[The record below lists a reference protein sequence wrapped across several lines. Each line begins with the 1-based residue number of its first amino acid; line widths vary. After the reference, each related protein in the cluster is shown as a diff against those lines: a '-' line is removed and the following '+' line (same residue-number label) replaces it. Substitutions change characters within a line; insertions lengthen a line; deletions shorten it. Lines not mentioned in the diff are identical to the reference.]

1 MKNTDVLVIGGGP
14 SGAVAAMTARKNYKN
29 KSITVV
35 RKEQRPVVPCGI
47 PYVFSRLESVESDA
61 PTSTAYADNN
71 IDLVIDE
78 VTHLNTDDKIVSL
91 QNSEEIQYDK
101 LILAL
106 GSGPV
111 QIPINGADKE
121 NVWLIKKDFD
131 YLIQLREVVEKA
143 QNVVVIGG
151 GFIGVEI
158 AEDMSRR
165 ENLNVSIVEK
175 GDTCLATMLDEE
187 FALAAEDKLRE
198 KGVNIVTGVSIEEI
212 TGDGRADGVK
222 LDNGE
227 FLPADVVVMS
237 IGARPS
243 VDLVKDTDIH
253 LGMYGAIWVDEYMRT
268 SIPDVLAV
276 GDCAETRDFFTG
288 KHVPV
293 MLASTASAEA
303 RVAGS
308 NLFQLR
314 VIRENKGT
322 LGSFSTSING
332 LVISATGMT
341 ESRALSEG
349 FDVVVGEAQA
359 PNHHPGTL
367 PNTQQITIKLIFS
380 RLSGTLLGAQMMGPE
395 SISELDNM
403 LALAIQ
409 QELTVFDFDTLQI
422 STHPLLTTAPTN
434 YPVITAAQ
442 DALSQMEHLT
452 NK

>member
-1 MKNTDVLVIGGGP
+1 MKKTDILVIGGGP
-14 SGAVAAMTARKNYKN
+14 SGGVAAMTARKNYKK

-35 RKEQRPVVPCGI
+35 RREERPVVPCGI
-47 PYVFSRLESVESDA
+47 PYIFSRLESVESDA

-78 VTHLNTDDKIVSL
+78 VVSLNTEEKIVSL
-91 QNSEEIQYDK
+91 KNSEEIQYDK

-111 QIPINGADKE
+111 NIPINGADKE
-121 NVWLIKKDFD
+121 NVWPIKKDFE
-131 YLIQLREVVEKA
+131 YLKYLREAVDNA
-143 QNVVVIGG
+143 NNVVIIGG

-158 AEDMSRR
+158 AEDMSSR
-165 ENLNVSIVEK
+165 EGINVSIVER
-175 GDTCLATMLDEE
+175 GDTCLATTLDEE

-198 KGVNIVTGVSIEEI
+198 KGVNIFTSVGIEEI

-227 FLPADVVVMS
+227 FLPADVVIMS
-237 IGARPS
+237 IGARPN

-268 SIPDVLAV
+268 SIPDVIAV
-276 GDCAETRDFFTG
+276 GDCAETRDFFTS
-288 KHVPV
+288 KHIPV
-293 MLASTASAEA
+293 MLASTAGAEA
-303 RVAGS
+303 RVAGA
-308 NLFQLR
+308 NLYQLR
-314 VIRENKGT
+314 VLRENKGT
-322 LGSFSTSING
+322 LGSFSTRVNG

-341 ESRALSEG
+341 ESRAIKEG
-349 FDVVVGEAQA
+349 FDVVIGEATA

-367 PNTQQITIKLIFS
+367 PDTQTITIKLLFS
-380 RLSGTLLGAQMMGPE
+380 RLSGTILGAQIMGPE
-395 SISELDNM
+395 SIAELDNM

-422 STHPLLTTAPTN
+422 STHPLLTTSPTN
-434 YPVITAAQ
+434 YPVVTAAQ